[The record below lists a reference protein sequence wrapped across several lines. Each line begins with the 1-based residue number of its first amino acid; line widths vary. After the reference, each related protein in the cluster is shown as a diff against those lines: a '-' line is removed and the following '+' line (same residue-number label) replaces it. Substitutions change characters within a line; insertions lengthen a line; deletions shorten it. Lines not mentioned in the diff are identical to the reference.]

1 MSHDRIEGWEG
12 EKDYSADFLII
23 DVWLRNNVYK
33 RVSRPGKKPGFKSTM
48 ATFITSAFWHGVAPG
63 YYLAFV
69 LGGFH
74 QSVGRTLRSH
84 LRPIF
89 FKGNDGARKSNPTSV
104 RSLFDGSYTI
114 AQLAYCTLS
123 VVAVQLTMNYTAAPF
138 ILLEFGRCLR
148 AWHKLGYYGIVM
160 AIGPIIAFRLG
171 AGRWLDGVSGA
182 GAEKK
187 RQKAVKEQQQLQSK
201 QGGQEN
207 GNPQVPDVDEIESE
221 AKKTGEE
228 FKGVARETVD
238 DLAARQTNG
247 KKEL

>member
-1 MSHDRIEGWEG
+1 M
-12 EKDYSADFLII
+12 
-23 DVWLRNNVYK
+23 WLRNNVYK

-69 LGGFH
+69 LGGLL
-74 QSVGRTLRSH
+74 QSSGRGLRSH

-89 FKGNDGARKSNPTSV
+89 FKGSQARKSNPTSV

-138 ILLEFGRCLR
+138 ILLEFGKSLQ
-148 AWHKLGYYGIVM
+148 AWGQLWYYGIVLALGPM
-160 AIGPIIAFRLG
+160 VAIRLG
-171 AGRWLDGVSGA
+171 AGKWLDSVSGA

-187 RQKAVKEQQQLQSK
+187 RQRSEKEQQQQQQK
-201 QGGQEN
+201 GAKE
-207 GNPQVPDVDEIESE
+207 GNPQVPDVDQIEGE

-228 FKGVARETVD
+228 VRDAALEKVE
-238 DLAARQTNG
+238 DLRSGQANG
-247 KKEL
+247 KKSQ